1 MSTNPSGHLVSQRL
15 SLSNSPLNSETTPVW
30 PRYTQK
36 HDKHAVLDALSST
49 IKPITPPLMFG
60 HGPSDPY
67 FLHNSR
73 LSLLQYAQYW
83 LAGKNAANYVIDR
96 NPGLFPGFRAVPE
109 VVPDTEPPPTEEPS
123 LERLEYLIRLG
134 FADESY
140 SLYSLLKTEHSDV
153 SIPLSLLDNL
163 LELITYKCVGGDYKL
178 VNDRRRRKISSS
190 SVVTPEPESIQ
201 ELDDAYFHDSRKKWK
216 KDGPCDQLFQEM
228 KELQVVTAD
237 SYNSMLMG
245 KFQ

>member
-123 LERLEYLIRLG
+123 LERLENQDQGLMAAAQNTLPMP
-134 FADESY
+134 D
-140 SLYSLLKTEHSDV
+140 TED
-153 SIPLSLLDNL
+153 D
-163 LELITYKCVGGDYKL
+163 
-178 VNDRRRRKISSS
+178 SSS
-190 SVVTPEPESIQ
+190 DHGGLLS
-201 ELDDAYFHDSRKKWK
+201 
-216 KDGPCDQLFQEM
+216 EM
-228 KELQVVTAD
+228 TTRRGVKRATDWNMFVSL
-237 SYNSMLMG
+237 
-245 KFQ
+245 